1 MKKKWSFVLALLMM
15 LSMTVSSFSSLVYA
29 QENDDDTNITS
40 EVSDEDKTFLDE
52 SKTVEEESEKIEEIV
67 AEKDEKLEVLKANN
81 SPANR
86 GELSLDD
93 VTIDYFKIIDTT
105 HENVEI
111 DYRTSD
117 QPDFVSYSEDPT
129 KFSNDICD
137 EGRASKITLKLG
149 LHYNSDTP
157 LQEGDS
163 LVIPASYGG
172 RLEDY
177 VSQKLFDADN
187 NELGTWEYKNGSVII
202 KFSGDYIRNNIV
214 KKFTASFQTGEMR
227 NLSDDM
233 GKTFIKGERILVK
246 GKLGKKDLI
255 SAYEKYYVQANHI
268 NKTNK
273 SIGKFSSFTTDSQ
286 VEWGFSIYN
295 DIYAHKTVGTNFN
308 PYLLENNGQYPTK
321 VHSGIYVED
330 TFFELTEAPSIKY
343 INVCLSGITDDGK
356 VISGYYAVPL
366 PTTFFKKIDQADMT
380 REEVKATL
388 KHGEY
393 CVYANP
399 DGSFTLMLK
408 MWDINDNDAPKYDDL
423 PLIKSAGG
431 VGNYLKKS
439 DSQIFGN
446 LSQDTID
453 KINQIYKDKT
463 ILNIDLVFSAQ
474 YVPAKEKTQFKNTA
488 QITTN
493 ELGTKDFSATATLHP
508 ATGVADAPADPL
520 SLKMLKTD
528 KDTGADLSTGF
539 NFELQTSADN
549 GANWTKVNLDSS
561 MVEIGTLN
569 DDKTITPDAKGA
581 IQVKKLIGG
590 NMYRFVEKTHADG
603 YQDLAINNEQPNDK
617 DHPASANSRAVT
629 VTTQGKGH
637 VIVMY
642 NVKPETVSV
651 SIEKKWIG
659 KELDSV
665 RVYLYADGKEVTYK
679 DLNKENDWK
688 WTFNKCDKFDA
699 DGKEIEYTV
708 KEVPV
713 KGYDT
718 TIEGNV
724 ADGFVII
731 NKEQTPWTPMEPPTR
746 DVKVTKD
753 WKGADGNI
761 LEAPI
766 GNIEVE
772 LYKDG
777 NPTGIKKELTK
788 DNNWT
793 ATFEKLAVYESI
805 TNQAIHK
812 YTVKEVGENNNSIKI
827 EDSWYKVSITG
838 DMKDGFTITNMKQPP
853 LTPMEPPT
861 RDVKVIKDWKG
872 IKPPVDKI
880 EVELYKDG
888 VATGIKKELT
898 KANNWTTTF
907 EKLKLSATL
916 EGKAYEYTVKEVGEN
931 NGSVTF
937 DDKTFK
943 VSYEGNMKDGF
954 KVINKYEKPKKPEPK
969 EPEKPKVPNTE
980 SKKPVT
986 LPKTGDSSNVFLY
999 SLALGLSSL
1008 GLLSLGFFRR
1018 KRTKEN

>member
-40 EVSDEDKTFLDE
+40 EVSDEDKAFLDE

-453 KINQIYKDKT
+453 KINQI
-463 ILNIDLVFSAQ
+463 
-474 YVPAKEKTQFKNTA
+474 
-488 QITTN
+488 
-493 ELGTKDFSATATLHP
+493 
-508 ATGVADAPADPL
+508 
-520 SLKMLKTD
+520 
-528 KDTGADLSTGF
+528 
-539 NFELQTSADN
+539 
-549 GANWTKVNLDSS
+549 
-561 MVEIGTLN
+561 
-569 DDKTITPDAKGA
+569 
-581 IQVKKLIGG
+581 
-590 NMYRFVEKTHADG
+590 
-603 YQDLAINNEQPNDK
+603 
-617 DHPASANSRAVT
+617 
-629 VTTQGKGH
+629 
-637 VIVMY
+637 
-642 NVKPETVSV
+642 
-651 SIEKKWIG
+651 
-659 KELDSV
+659 
-665 RVYLYADGKEVTYK
+665 
-679 DLNKENDWK
+679 
-688 WTFNKCDKFDA
+688 
-699 DGKEIEYTV
+699 
-708 KEVPV
+708 
-713 KGYDT
+713 
-718 TIEGNV
+718 
-724 ADGFVII
+724 
-731 NKEQTPWTPMEPPTR
+731 
-746 DVKVTKD
+746 
-753 WKGADGNI
+753 
-761 LEAPI
+761 
-766 GNIEVE
+766 
-772 LYKDG
+772 
-777 NPTGIKKELTK
+777 
-788 DNNWT
+788 
-793 ATFEKLAVYESI
+793 
-805 TNQAIHK
+805 
-812 YTVKEVGENNNSIKI
+812 
-827 EDSWYKVSITG
+827 
-838 DMKDGFTITNMKQPP
+838 
-853 LTPMEPPT
+853 
-861 RDVKVIKDWKG
+861 
-872 IKPPVDKI
+872 
-880 EVELYKDG
+880 
-888 VATGIKKELT
+888 
-898 KANNWTTTF
+898 
-907 EKLKLSATL
+907 
-916 EGKAYEYTVKEVGEN
+916 
-931 NGSVTF
+931 
-937 DDKTFK
+937 
-943 VSYEGNMKDGF
+943 
-954 KVINKYEKPKKPEPK
+954 
-969 EPEKPKVPNTE
+969 
-980 SKKPVT
+980 
-986 LPKTGDSSNVFLY
+986 
-999 SLALGLSSL
+999 
-1008 GLLSLGFFRR
+1008 
-1018 KRTKEN
+1018 